1 MRRAI
6 AGVAF
11 AVALLSAP
19 GCGRAQQE
27 NAAPPP
33 AAVVTP
39 PLAPVTLV
47 AHERLAALVPN
58 FEGWTREPTTSA
70 TVNLPAPAAHATA
83 TYARGK
89 ARIDL
94 EITDTGGH
102 PDYVGSLS
110 TVAGTSFSQ
119 KAANGYMK
127 GTTLAGFPAVESWNH
142 TDKLGDISILADRRF
157 VVHVTGTGL
166 DRIETLR
173 TLIEKVDLTK
183 IK

>member
-1 MRRAI
+1 MRRLAGI
-6 AGVAF
+6 ACV
-11 AVALLSAP
+11 VALASAI
-19 GCGRAQQE
+19 GCGRAPEE

-33 AAVVTP
+33 AAAVTP
-39 PLAPVTLV
+39 PAAPVTLV
-47 AHERLAALVPN
+47 AHERLAALVPD
-58 FEGWTREPTTSA
+58 FEGWTHERPVSA
-70 TVNLPAPAAHATA
+70 TVSLPAPAAHATV
-83 TYARGK
+83 TYARGR

-102 PDYVGSLS
+102 PAYVGSLAS
-110 TVAGTSFSQ
+110 VAGTTFIQ

-173 TLIEKVDLTK
+173 ALVEKVDLS
-183 IK
+183 IIR